1 MAFPPRVDV
10 QLPGWSLF
18 WAHLQATSQ
27 GADRLARLREE
38 VAQRLRASLTQAE
51 LPQHP
56 TVAAIR
62 KLFRRAGCDP
72 TRWRP
77 SSEALARRL
86 LRGEDLPALLPLVD
100 LNNCLSVEL
109 LVPACVVAAEA
120 VGSSWVLRV
129 GDGGETMLSLR
140 GPVSLAGKPLLADE
154 HGPASTP
161 ITDAQRVA
169 VRPQTRE
176 AWLVL
181 YLPAGLVGEACALS
195 ALTALLA
202 EAPVAEVRATAFF
215 PGFS

>member
-1 MAFPPRVDV
+1 MAFPPRVDL

-18 WAHLQATSQ
+18 WAHLQATGQ
-27 GADRLARLREE
+27 GGGGLARLREE
-38 VAQRLRASLTQAE
+38 VAQRLRASLKQAE

-56 TVAAIR
+56 TVAAVR

-86 LRGEDLPALLPLVD
+86 LQGEELPAILPLVD
-100 LNNCLSVEL
+100 LGNCLSVEL
-109 LVPACVVAAEA
+109 LVPACVMAAEA
-120 VGSSWVLRV
+120 VGSFWVLRA
-129 GDGGETMLSLR
+129 GAAGENMLSLR

-169 VRPQTRE
+169 VRAQTCE
-176 AWLVL
+176 AWLLL
-181 YLPAGLVGEACALS
+181 YLPAGLVGETCALS
-195 ALTALLA
+195 ALATLLA

-215 PGFS
+215 PGVA